1 MLRHEFFN
9 NRHTRIQLRKEYTLK
24 RIIYKDLLKWKDS
37 KDRKPLIV
45 DGARQTGKTW
55 ILKEFGKNEF
65 KNTVYINCDEES
77 EMKTLFFDF
86 DVERLL
92 RAFSS
97 ITEESIIPGETLII
111 LDEIQEVPIAITS
124 LKYFCE
130 NAAEYHIVAAGSL
143 LGISIHQGTGF
154 PVGKVDRLNM
164 YPMTFT
170 EFLEAAGRPQLLE
183 MLRSHRWTEISSLG
197 AKFTDLLRQYYY
209 TGGMPEVVSLYL
221 ENGDLMK
228 VREKQKKIL
237 LDYEDDFSK
246 HIPPELLAKVRLVWN
261 SIPAQLAKENK
272 KFMYGAL
279 KKGARAKDFEDAIE
293 WLSNAGLIHKVYRTR
308 KIERPLKFYEDF
320 DSFKLFLSDLGL
332 LGAMSDVTA
341 KEVITGENFFSEYKG
356 AFTEQYVAQELIASN
371 LKPCY
376 YSKENSTL
384 EIDFIVQK
392 EELYPIE
399 VKAEEN
405 VKAKSL
411 RTVHDSN
418 SRVKACRFSM
428 LPYKEQDWLTNVP
441 LYAVSEWIST
451 AE

>member
-1 MLRHEFFN
+1 M
-9 NRHTRIQLRKEYTLK
+9 K

>member
-1 MLRHEFFN
+1 M
-9 NRHTRIQLRKEYTLK
+9 K

-86 DVERLL
+86 GVERLL

-143 LGISIHQGTGF
+143 LGISIHQRTGF